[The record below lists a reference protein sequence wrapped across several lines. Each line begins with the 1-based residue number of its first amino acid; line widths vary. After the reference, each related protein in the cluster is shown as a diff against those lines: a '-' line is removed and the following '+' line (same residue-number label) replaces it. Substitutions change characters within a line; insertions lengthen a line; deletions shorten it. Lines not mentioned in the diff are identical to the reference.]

1 MALLYLGIGRSVTI
15 APETEHA
22 LHRHS
27 TLQVTLSLDRTFS
40 FRTQGSRWK
49 STRCVAINSDVPHQ
63 AREQYGLSVTVHV
76 VPERWRTAHLR
87 HGFLDGDR
95 VRFLDGMDLSKHVAF
110 FRGVVDREPGC
121 SPVFQQAERLL
132 EEVTGLKLWTGDVDS
147 RLLDVLERIQSG
159 LSGPLR
165 SRELARVACLSEDR
179 FLHLFKEQLGI
190 TLRHYIIHQRL
201 LRATS
206 DILTGASVTRAA
218 LDAGFADSAHF
229 SRRFFALAGF
239 SPSHLKQ
246 ARGDVRI
253 YSCLSS
259 RCVRPASPGHG
270 DNACGE
276 CVLFRETR
284 REIVLQK
291 RGPVLADSYK

>member
-27 TLQVTLSLDRTFS
+27 TLQVTLALDQTFS
-40 FRTQGSRWK
+40 FRTHGSRWK

-63 AREQYGLSVTVHV
+63 ARDLHGLCVTVHV
-76 VPERWRTAHLR
+76 VPERWRMAHLR
-87 HGFLDGDR
+87 RGFLDGDN
-95 VRFLDGMDLSKHVAF
+95 VRFLDGMDLSKHAAF
-110 FRGVVDREPGC
+110 FRGLLDRESGC

-132 EEVTGLKLWTGDVDS
+132 EELTGLRSWTGEVDS
-147 RLLDVLERIQSG
+147 RLLDVLERIQAG

-165 SRELARVACLSEDR
+165 SRDLAREACLSEDR

-201 LRATS
+201 LRATA
-206 DILTGASVTRAA
+206 DILTGASVTDAA

-229 SRRFFALAGF
+229 SRRFLALAGF

-246 ARGDVRI
+246 ARGIFRI
-253 YSCLSS
+253 YSCHSS
-259 RCVRPASPGHG
+259 RCVRPASSGQR

-276 CVLFRETR
+276 CVLFREKR
-284 REIVLQK
+284 RALLIEGA
-291 RGPVLADSYK
+291 RA